1 MVAMVASGL
10 CGMRCRE
17 GGGFQVGRAA
27 VNTEPSRAGGGG
39 ALETEV
45 GMVVAVWAEA
55 GMVGGVV
62 TNEVVATEEVTAE
75 EQMASL

>member
-1 MVAMVASGL
+1 M
-10 CGMRCRE
+10 
-17 GGGFQVGRAA
+17 
-27 VNTEPSRAGGGG
+27 NTEPSRAGGGG

-45 GMVVAVWAEA
+45 GMVVAGKAEA